1 MSETNDETLQ
11 LLAAH
16 AAGDFPLQ
24 TDWMA
29 QNKFESPLARAVHVT
44 TYTAAFVPVRRSPLF
59 LVLLWI
65 SHYAIDS
72 RRWNDAVPIWYDQAL
87 HIIALALVSE
97 VADRYGSTEGDE

>member
-1 MSETNDETLQ
+1 MGNTDDETLQ

-24 TDWMA
+24 TGWMA
-29 QNKFESPLARAVHVT
+29 QNKLDSPLARGVHVT
-44 TYTAAFVPVRRSPLF
+44 TYTAAFVPLRRKPLF
-59 LVLLWI
+59 LALLWI

-87 HIIALALVSE
+87 HIIALAIVAGIVDRWDRSE
-97 VADRYGSTEGDE
+97 